1 MENKMLAL
9 PVTCFD
15 FYHEAEGRT
24 QQIIWTSVTFLFTK
38 KNDNQCR
45 KIYSSPLH
53 VSLDVDKVYD
63 WKTP

>member
-1 MENKMLAL
+1 MKNKTLTL

-15 FYHEAEGRT
+15 FYHEAEGQS

-38 KNDNQCR
+38 RKHNQCK
-45 KIYSSPLH
+45 KICSSPLC
-53 VSLDVDKVYD
+53 VSLHMGKVYD